1 MNQILEIGFKGNR
14 KEYFNNPLQYP
25 FRVGDYAIVEA
36 DRGEDLGIILQVGI
50 LAFLKGIQDESNL
63 RKILRK
69 PNEKDLQR
77 YEDNRALEKDAFG
90 MCKAKIAEHKLQM
103 KLVDVEYQF
112 DRNKLTF
119 YFTADKRV
127 DFRELVKDLAS
138 IYRTR
143 IELRQIGVR
152 DEARRLGG
160 YGPCGR
166 QLCCTSFLHE
176 FDPITTQHAKE
187 QNLPLNPTK
196 LSGVCGRLKCCLRF
210 EREFY
215 QKANQRFPD
224 VGSRIK
230 TPDGVGTVE
239 RIDILKEEVYLRLN
253 GEGITRYSLDEIT
266 NLILQGKHENV
277 KKNSRNRGSNKN
289 KKVVS

>member
-1 MNQILEIGFKGNR
+1 S
-14 KEYFNNPLQYP
+14 NPLQFP

-50 LAFLKGIQDESNL
+50 LAFLKGIDDEAGL

-69 PNEKDLQR
+69 PNKEDLDW
-77 YEDNRALEKDAFG
+77 YNENRALEKDAFEV
-90 MCKAKIAEHKLQM
+90 CKEKILEHRLIM

-119 YFTADKRV
+119 YFTAERRV
-127 DFRELVKDLAS
+127 DFRELVKDLAA

-176 FDPITTQHAKE
+176 FDPVTTQFAKE

-215 QKANQRFPD
+215 QESNQRFPD
-224 VGSRIK
+224 VGSRIQI
-230 TPDGVGTVE
+230 PDGLGVVE
-239 RIDILKEEVYLRLN
+239 RIDILKEEVYLRIN
-253 GEGITRYSLDEIT
+253 GEGTVRYSLDEIS
-266 NLILQGKHENV
+266 NLLLQEKRTEKAIL
-277 KKNSRNRGSNKN
+277 
-289 KKVVS
+289 

>member
-1 MNQILEIGFKGNR
+1 MSQILEIGFKGNR
-14 KEYFNNPLQYP
+14 KEYFSNPLQFP

-50 LAFLKGIQDESNL
+50 LASLKGIQDESNL

-69 PNEKDLQR
+69 PNEKDLRR
-77 YEDNRALEKDAFG
+77 YEENRALERDAFD
-90 MCKAKIAEHKLQM
+90 MCKVKITAHHLQM

-210 EREFY
+210 ERDFY

-224 VGSRIK
+224 VGSTIK

-239 RIDILKEEVYLRLN
+239 RIDILKEEVYLRIN

-277 KKNSRNRGSNKN
+277 KKNSNHHRSHKN
-289 KKVVS
+289 KKGVS

>member
-1 MNQILEIGFKGNR
+1 MNQVLEIGFIGNR
-14 KEYFNNPLQYP
+14 KEYCSNPLQFP

-50 LAFLKGIQDESNL
+50 LAFLKGIDDEAGL

-69 PNEKDLQR
+69 PNKEDLDW
-77 YEDNRALEKDAFG
+77 YNENRALEKDAFEV
-90 MCKAKIAEHKLQM
+90 CKEKILEHRLIM

-119 YFTADKRV
+119 YFTAERRV
-127 DFRELVKDLAS
+127 DFRELVKDLAA

-166 QLCCTSFLHE
+166 QLCCTSFL
-176 FDPITTQHAKE
+176 
-187 QNLPLNPTK
+187 
-196 LSGVCGRLKCCLRF
+196 
-210 EREFY
+210 
-215 QKANQRFPD
+215 
-224 VGSRIK
+224 
-230 TPDGVGTVE
+230 
-239 RIDILKEEVYLRLN
+239 
-253 GEGITRYSLDEIT
+253 
-266 NLILQGKHENV
+266 
-277 KKNSRNRGSNKN
+277 
-289 KKVVS
+289 

>member
-1 MNQILEIGFKGNR
+1 MNQVLEIGFIGNR
-14 KEYFNNPLQYP
+14 KEYCSNPLQFP

-50 LAFLKGIQDESNL
+50 LAFLKGIDDEAGL

-69 PNEKDLQR
+69 PNKEDLDW
-77 YEDNRALEKDAFG
+77 YNENRALEKDAFEV
-90 MCKAKIAEHKLQM
+90 CKEKILEHRLIM

-119 YFTADKRV
+119 YFTAERRV
-127 DFRELVKDLAS
+127 DFRELVKDLAA

-176 FDPITTQHAKE
+176 FDPVTTQFAKE

-215 QKANQRFPD
+215 QESNQRFPD
-224 VGSRIK
+224 VGSRIQI
-230 TPDGVGTVE
+230 PDGLGVVE
-239 RIDILKEEVYLRLN
+239 RIDILKEEVYLRIN
-253 GEGITRYSLDEIT
+253 GEGTVRYSLDEIS
-266 NLILQGKHENV
+266 NLLLQEKRTEKAIL
-277 KKNSRNRGSNKN
+277 
-289 KKVVS
+289 

>member
-1 MNQILEIGFKGNR
+1 MSQILEIGFKGNR

-50 LAFLKGIQDESNL
+50 LASLKGIEDESNL

-69 PNEKDLQR
+69 PNETDLQH
-77 YEDNRALEKDAFG
+77 YADNRALERDAFE
-90 MCKAKIAEHKLQM
+90 MCKVKITEHQLQM

-210 EREFY
+210 ERDFY
-215 QKANQRFPD
+215 QEANQRFPD
-224 VGSRIK
+224 VGSRIN
-230 TPDGVGTVE
+230 TPDGLGTVE

-253 GEGITRYSLDEIT
+253 GEGVTRYSLDEIT
-266 NLILQGKHENV
+266 NLILQGKHQSE
-277 KKNSRNRGSNKN
+277 KKNSKNRRSNKG

>member
-14 KEYFNNPLQYP
+14 KEYFSNPLQYP
-25 FRVGDYAIVEA
+25 FRVGDHAIVEA

-50 LAFLKGIQDESNL
+50 LASLKGIEDETSL

-77 YEDNRALEKDAFG
+77 YSENRALEKNAFET
-90 MCKAKIAEHKLQM
+90 CQSKIAEHNLHM

-119 YFTADKRV
+119 YFTAERRV

-138 IYRTR
+138 VYRTR

-215 QKANQRFPD
+215 QQANQRFPD

-230 TPDGVGTVE
+230 TPNGSGVVE
-239 RIDILKEEVYLRLN
+239 RIDILKEEVYLRIN
-253 GEGITRYSLDEIT
+253 GEDLTRYSLDEIT
-266 NLILQGKHENV
+266 NLILQAKHENV
-277 KKNSRNRGSNKN
+277 KKNSKNHRSNKN
-289 KKVVS
+289 KKAV